1 MLNKEKDIRF
11 KKKMLNKKKDI
22 RLRDNWMNH
31 NKQYIKFWHIY

>member
-31 NKQYIKFWHIY
+31 NKQYIKFWHFY